1 MTIDTGEAA
10 SQFSSRA
17 AAVAIEIGFNSLAEL
32 DQVRWFCGTPRVM
45 APLVIWRG
53 LFFGAAMA
61 RTGSAAAPE
70 NQGQAAYFLQ
80 QNQRLDLAL
89 TL

>member
-1 MTIDTGEAA
+1 
-10 SQFSSRA
+10 
-17 AAVAIEIGFNSLAEL
+17 
-32 DQVRWFCGTPRVM
+32 M

-61 RTGSAAAPE
+61 TTGSAAAPE

-89 TL
+89 TP